1 MTHMMNTFTCI
12 TATTA
17 FVAIAS
23 ANASVNTLTFEG
35 VGNSNAVGN
44 FYNTGGA
51 GTDYGVEFVG
61 NTLGLVAFSAGGT
74 GSFTNAPSMP
84 TIMFWRDGAATTMN
98 VTAGFRDGFA
108 TYYTSIESA
117 GSISIWSGL
126 GGTGDIL
133 ATLNLIGLGTDNT
146 PDALYDRWA
155 LVGAAFVGEAHSVT
169 FTGAAN
175 YIGFDNVTFGSAI
188 PAPGALALLAAAGCS
203 TRRRRA

>member
-1 MTHMMNTFTCI
+1 MMNTFTCI

-35 VGNSNAVGN
+35 VGDQNAVGN
-44 FYNTGGA
+44 FYNGGA
-51 GTDYGVEFVG
+51 GTDYGVEFIG
-61 NTLGLVAFSAGGT
+61 NTLGLVASSAGGQ
-74 GSFTNAPSMP
+74 GNFTNAPSMP
-84 TIMFWRDGAATTMN
+84 TVMFWQAGEATTMN
-98 VTAGFRDGFA
+98 VAAGFESGFA
-108 TYYTSIESA
+108 TYYSSIDTA

-126 GGTGDIL
+126 DGTGSIL

-146 PDALYDRWA
+146 PNAAYDRWA
-155 LVGAAFVGEAHSVT
+155 LVGAAFVGTAHSVT
-169 FTGAAN
+169 FTGAADQ
-175 YIGFDNVTFGSAI
+175 IAFDDVTFGSAI

>member
-1 MTHMMNTFTCI
+1 MNHMMNTLTCI

-35 VGNSNAVGN
+35 VGSLNAVGD
-44 FYNTGGA
+44 FYNGGA

-61 NTLGLVAFSAGGT
+61 NTLALVSNLAGGS
-74 GSFTNAPSMP
+74 GNFTNAPSMP
-84 TIMFWRDGAATTMN
+84 TIMFWMAGPATTMN
-98 VTAGFRDGFA
+98 VAAGFSGGFS
-108 TYYTSIESA
+108 TYYTSTDNA

-126 GGTGDIL
+126 NGTGSVL

-146 PDALYDRWA
+146 PNALYDRWA
-155 LVGAAFVGEAHSVT
+155 LVGAAFAGEAKSVT
-169 FTGAAN
+169 FTGAADF
-175 YIGFDNVTFGSAI
+175 IGFDNVTFGSAI
-188 PAPGALALLAAAGCS
+188 PAPGAIALLAAAGCS

>member
-1 MTHMMNTFTCI
+1 MNHMMNTLTCI

-35 VGNSNAVGN
+35 VGNNNAVGN

-61 NTLGLVAFSAGGT
+61 NTLGLVAYSAGGW
-74 GSFTNAPSMP
+74 GNFTNAPSMP
-84 TIMFWRDGAATTMN
+84 TVMFWRDGPATTMN
-98 VTAGFRDGFA
+98 VAAGFRDGFA
-108 TYYTSIESA
+108 TYYSSIDTA

-126 GGTGDIL
+126 DGTGSIL
-133 ATLNLIGLGTDNT
+133 ATLNLIGLGTNGT
-146 PDALYDRWA
+146 PDAAYDRWA
-155 LVGAAFVGEAHSVT
+155 LVGAAFVGEAKSVT
-169 FTGAAN
+169 FTGTADR
-175 YIGFDNVTFGSAI
+175 IGFDNVTFGSAI